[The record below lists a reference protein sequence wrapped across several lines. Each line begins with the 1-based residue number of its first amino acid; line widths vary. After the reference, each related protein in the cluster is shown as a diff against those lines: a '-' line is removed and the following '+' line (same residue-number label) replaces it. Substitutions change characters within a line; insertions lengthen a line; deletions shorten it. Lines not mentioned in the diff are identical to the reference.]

1 LKERNNDKSG
11 EKGKDVGVFHP
22 FLFHLYGISSP
33 LFFTFILPGN
43 SLSIPSTA
51 AVSNAECNTSLLG
64 K

>member
-1 LKERNNDKSG
+1 MKERNNEKSS

-33 LFFTFILPGN
+33 LFFTFISSGD
-43 SLSIPSTA
+43 SLSVPSTA